1 MMSAVAAEAASDL
14 VRKVYP
20 VCTADAN
27 AVWSCSF
34 GALGASRA
42 SSPRASGWCGC
53 IRPVQSSE
61 NTVMEHLP
69 QRGNVGCCVLF
80 HTPRLRNT
88 VKCDEMYAEA
98 ALVSLQGR
106 LCILSPSRAS
116 QLPQT
121 AMGPCAPAEGRVR
134 RPPITPPWS
143 TGFLPCCSLTPF
155 PCHHAVYRS
164 PSVDSG

>member
-1 MMSAVAAEAASDL
+1 MEALPRSICLWNSSRNTKMSV
-14 VRKVYP
+14 VR
-20 VCTADAN
+20 A
-27 AVWSCSF
+27 
-34 GALGASRA
+34 
-42 SSPRASGWCGC
+42 
-53 IRPVQSSE
+53 
-61 NTVMEHLP
+61 
-69 QRGNVGCCVLF
+69 LF
-80 HTPRLRNT
+80 HTPRLWNT
-88 VKCDEMYAEA
+88 VKCDEMYAQA

-106 LCILSPSRAS
+106 LRILSPSRAS

-134 RPPITPPWS
+134 RPPITPPQWS

>member
-42 SSPRASGWCGC
+42 SSPGASGWCGC

-69 QRGNVGCCVLF
+69 QRGDVIILTPF
-80 HTPRLRNT
+80 HTPRLRN
-88 VKCDEMYAEA
+88 KPRA
-98 ALVSLQGR
+98 VSL
-106 LCILSPSRAS
+106 
-116 QLPQT
+116 
-121 AMGPCAPAEGRVR
+121 VK
-134 RPPITPPWS
+134 
-143 TGFLPCCSLTPF
+143 GFGLTPVVF
-155 PCHHAVYRS
+155 PTGGRRIARFRLLVGYGLSCR
-164 PSVDSG
+164 

>member
-14 VRKVYP
+14 VRKAYP

-42 SSPRASGWCGC
+42 SSPGASGWCGC

-80 HTPRLRNT
+80 HTPRLCHKSRVFFGARLTSERHWTARACQVAAGREAVVGARQRRMAGTTDKIQTPGEPT
-88 VKCDEMYAEA
+88 VRTSPKQRCSRREVPRRCA
-98 ALVSLQGR
+98 SFGSRRFQG
-106 LCILSPSRAS
+106 
-116 QLPQT
+116 
-121 AMGPCAPAEGRVR
+121 
-134 RPPITPPWS
+134 
-143 TGFLPCCSLTPF
+143 
-155 PCHHAVYRS
+155 
-164 PSVDSG
+164 